1 MERANSTGNLFQVLG
16 PLLRFQATAIP
27 ATGFKSLFISF
38 QTVRPMISFRSFLFL
53 FFFGLLSL
61 SAQAQGNLQFNRV
74 INLDLTGPPVSG
86 SSPYNYVS
94 VAAQTVT
101 VPVGKVWKVE
111 SVDVGITKG
120 YVTSS
125 ENSLHTGAWC
135 DPVLYLNNVMI
146 KGNTAT
152 SSRHKEHM
160 VRWLAEGNHVFDLYF
175 ERYNGVAPFTVSAF
189 ITIIEFNVVP

>member
-1 MERANSTGNLFQVLG
+1 
-16 PLLRFQATAIP
+16 
-27 ATGFKSLFISF
+27 
-38 QTVRPMISFRSFLFL
+38 MIFSRSFLFL
-53 FFFGLLSL
+53 FFCGLISL

-74 INLDLTGPPVSG
+74 INLDITGPPVTG
-86 SSPYNYVS
+86 TSPFNYVS
-94 VAAQTVT
+94 IAAQTVT

-120 YVTSS
+120 YVSTS
-125 ENSLHTGAWC
+125 EISLHTGAWC

-160 VRWLAEGNHVFDLYF
+160 VRWLAEGTHVFDLYF
-175 ERYNGVAPFTVSAF
+175 EKFNGVPTFTVSAF